1 MSAFITWLLAG
12 IVFLA
17 VEAFG
22 LPGVGLMFAGFGAFS
37 VGVWLNVAPSTTV
50 LTQFVIFFG
59 TTTIW
64 AGLLWK
70 PLKKFRI
77 GKTGGFSNIIGD
89 TAFVSGSGLQKNIV
103 GEASWSG
110 TIMKAELAADAKVDS
125 LATGEQ
131 VTITA
136 ISGNTL
142 IVKPKK

>member
-1 MSAFITWLLAG
+1 MSAFAYWLLAG
-12 IVFLA
+12 VVLLA
-17 VEAFG
+17 IEAFG

-37 VGVWLNVAPSTTV
+37 VGVWLNVSPDMS
-50 LTQFVIFFG
+50 LLNQFVVFFG

-89 TAFVSGSGLQKNIV
+89 TAFVSGSGLQKNVV

-110 TIMKAELAADAKVDS
+110 TIMKAELSADAAVDA